1 MMKARRGNNVAAV
14 RSNIDAAADYTG
26 AVAEPGGVPEQDMFA
41 AASSERS
48 GCKRQRPVLRFE
60 LLEGFITTMIWIDI
74 NGVEAGYFA
83 SSKTDVGVG
92 PSRPPPLDGHR
103 IGCCILEAVLSS
115 GMLAGSS
122 AVLLSARA
130 AAAGNAV

>member
-1 MMKARRGNNVAAV
+1 ML
-14 RSNIDAAADYTG
+14 
-26 AVAEPGGVPEQDMFA
+26 
-41 AASSERS
+41 
-48 GCKRQRPVLRFE
+48 CFE

-83 SSKTDVGVG
+83 GSKADVGVR

-103 IGCCILEAVLSS
+103 IGCCVLETIPAA

-122 AVLLSARA
+122 AVPLSARA